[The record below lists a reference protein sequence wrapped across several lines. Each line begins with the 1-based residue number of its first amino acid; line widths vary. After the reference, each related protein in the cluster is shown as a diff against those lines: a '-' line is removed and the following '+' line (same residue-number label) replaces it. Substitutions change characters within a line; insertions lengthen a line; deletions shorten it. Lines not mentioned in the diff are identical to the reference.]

1 MSHRILEVEDV
12 ITLFRRSRATI
23 DRWVREA
30 RDGKSDFPV
39 PFSAPGRRMLWD
51 AHVIEQW
58 LENRNKAASPVNVPA
73 TKTERQ
79 KACEFAERQKRAR
92 QALERHGI
100 NRKTNETEA

>member
-58 LENRNKAASPVNVPA
+58 LENRNKAASSFNVHTA
-73 TKTERQ
+73 KTEKQ
-79 KACEFAERQKRAR
+79 KTREFAERQQRAK

-100 NRKTNETEA
+100 NRRVNGTEA